1 MPRIADVLDR
11 ESRTVDLEHGD
22 FERLLGR
29 RDRKERNR
37 RIRAGA
43 VGVIS
48 GARDGDY
55 PRPFD
60 DDVGRSPGG
69 SDAPAEAARSRRG
82 PYRGGQSLV
91 AQDPESGEVRTI
103 VDAKTLPERAED
115 ITGAAWSP
123 DRRWVAFRAG
133 GLWVAGTIGGAPRR
147 LTADQGWFPWAW
159 SPTEDQLAV
168 VLGDDVTLIDAATRH
183 ETDLGTVVGPE
194 DIEGN
199 AVHSLVWSPD
209 GTRIAYDGG
218 PGWGSVYSIDVESG
232 EHTLLVRQPAGTGEI
247 KYIDWSPDG
256 AHLAIS
262 YVDASYIA
270 NHKAELGPVWYK
282 AKALYLAN
290 ADGSDLRLLDRI
302 VASDWGVWHPGMSVG
317 PGPSAGT
324 AAWSPDGTRLAYTS
338 FSGPDHSG
346 ASGLDGLAG
355 RLGPIVDRVATV
367 ACQMEGVRCGRPTAH
382 RSPSKLKTEGA
393 PPTSSGPSGCQRRRN
408 GRTEG
413 DRRADVP
420 ELGRRLVL
428 LSLLRVKRSF
438 HGQHPRRHR
447 RILRD
452 GRSLTMK
459 PDGRL
464 LAALLLVA
472 LAGCGSGGAAPPTA
486 AKTTDEPTSAA
497 TPQTSDATP
506 ADRPVEP
513 QPAASGTLA
522 YVLDGDIYVA
532 DPDGSNAVRIAN
544 GRPDEDCDRP
554 FRWEVLRGGGIDV
567 VAGRAVPRLSLQG
580 LFQPG
585 VRRGRRDQR
594 R

>member
-43 VGVIS
+43 VGVSVALVMGIIL
-48 GARDGDY
+48 
-55 PRPFD
+55 
-60 DDVGRSPGG
+60 
-69 SDAPAEAARSRRG
+69 ARSMMMSDG
-82 PYRGGQSLV
+82 VPADPTPQPKPLGAGEVLIGGGQSLV

-159 SPTEDQLAV
+159 SPTEDRLAV
-168 VLGDDVTLIDAATRH
+168 VNGDDVTLVDAATRH
-183 ETDLGTVVGPE
+183 ETDLGSVFGPE

-247 KYIDWSPDG
+247 KNIVWSPDG

-282 AKALYLAN
+282 ATALYLAN
-290 ADGSDLRLLDRI
+290 ADGSDLRRLDRI

-317 PGPSAGT
+317 PGPSAGA

-338 FSGPDHSG
+338 FSGPDHRELQVWTVS
-346 ASGLDGLAG
+346 LDGSAPSLIASHCCVSDG
-355 RLGPIVDRVATV
+355 GGPVW
-367 ACQMEGVRCGRPTAH
+367 
-382 RSPSKLKTEGA
+382 S
-393 PPTSSGPSGCQRRRN
+393 
-408 GRTEG
+408 
-413 DRRADVP
+413 
-420 ELGRRLVL
+420 
-428 LSLLRVKRSF
+428 
-438 HGQHPRRHR
+438 
-447 RILRD
+447 
-452 GRSLTMK
+452 
-459 PDGRL
+459 
-464 LAALLLVA
+464 
-472 LAGCGSGGAAPPTA
+472 
-486 AKTTDEPTSAA
+486 
-497 TPQTSDATP
+497 
-506 ADRPVEP
+506 
-513 QPAASGTLA
+513 
-522 YVLDGDIYVA
+522 
-532 DPDGSNAVRIAN
+532 PDGSQIAIETEN
-544 GRPDEDCDRP
+544 
-554 FRWEVLRGGGIDV
+554 GGGTPDLRLGHLVVNADGTGELRKIDEPMYLSW
-567 VAGRAVPRLSLQG
+567 AGGWFFCRCYG
-580 LFQPG
+580 
-585 VRRGRRDQR
+585 
-594 R
+594 